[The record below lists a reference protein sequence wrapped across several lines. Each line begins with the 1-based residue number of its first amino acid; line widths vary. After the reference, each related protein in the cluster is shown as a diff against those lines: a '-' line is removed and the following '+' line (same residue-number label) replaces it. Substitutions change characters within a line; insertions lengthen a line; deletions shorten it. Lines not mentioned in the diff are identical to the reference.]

1 MNLISYQEQS
11 SRTCPFLGSP
21 IVDSI
26 HMTVGI
32 MTEVKEMFECIKTLN
47 DKEFDAVNLAEEL
60 ADMMWYLSNY
70 CRLREIE
77 EYKALDFQ
85 KTFYWSHIYEEK
97 ANVKPFDLILY
108 HAGDL
113 LDYDKKELAYKKQYK
128 QEFRIT
134 SVRNL
139 FYAISDTFLYFE
151 LDPYQA
157 LDNNIDKLR
166 VRFPDKFTEE
176 LAQNR
181 NLEAERKELEK

>member
-11 SRTCPFLGSP
+11 SRTCPSLGSP
-21 IVDSI
+21 ITDSI

-32 MTEVKEMFECIKTLN
+32 MTEVKEMFECIKTLK
-47 DKEFDAVNLAEEL
+47 DKEFDVVNLAEEL

-70 CRLREIE
+70 CRLREID
-77 EYKALDFQ
+77 EYQVFSFQ

-97 ANVKPFDLILY
+97 PNVKPFDLILY
-108 HAGDL
+108 HGGDL
-113 LDYDKKELAYKKQYK
+113 LDYDKKELAYKKNYDK
-128 QEFRIT
+128 SIRIR
-134 SVRNL
+134 SAKDL
-139 FYAISDTFLYFE
+139 FFAISDTFLYFN